1 MRVRGTPFRLRII
14 RDSMWGGIALGADIA
29 LFFSAVKLTSI
40 VNATIIGSM
49 QPIVVGVIAARFFGE
64 RIGLRNVAW
73 SVVALTG
80 TVVVVA
86 AGADDGTS
94 DLRGDL
100 LALAAMLSWSAY
112 FIASKN
118 SKKTM
123 TSTEFTAGT
132 ALWTMAICAPL
143 GFVFG
148 QDMSWPSATNWGWL
162 VVMAASSGLIGHA
175 MMNWSLVRIPL
186 WVGSTFTL
194 LIPVF
199 SALLAWVVLDEAVTL
214 VQGVAMAVVIGSLA
228 VVVRNQS
235 HPGPRRPHAHQL
247 DVDRHDCT
255 RSCVETGTSA
265 AADDVRPGLRRT
277 PLRCRRVRTERR
289 GTGWLRGVVA
299 RRRVAD
305 DDVGRAAADH
315 LAVRLDHL
323 LRLRL
328 LIDSVPIMITNGAIA
343 AINVWFL
350 RKEFASGQPNGRD
363 LGVSHIRPDSPF
375 LADFV
380 AFHLIDIH
388 RFQPDFRC
396 PPATTS

>member
-1 MRVRGTPFRLRII
+1 MAGTAVHAATFARVTTTPADAPAPVAGDARDVSRGLIGAAIAVCAWSTGTILAKYIDMGSLAIGFYRFAFFGLTIIAWMRWRGTPFRLRII

-64 RIGLRNVAW
+64 KIGLRNVAW
-73 SVVALTG
+73 SLVALAG

-86 AGADDGTS
+86 TGAESDAS

-112 FIASKN
+112 FITSKN

-143 GFVFG
+143 GFAFG
-148 QDMSWPSATNWGWL
+148 QDMSWPSLTNWGWL
-162 VVMAASSGLIGHA
+162 ILMAATSGLIGHA

-199 SALLAWVVLDEAVTL
+199 SALLAWMVLGEAVT
-214 VQGVAMAVVIGSLA
+214 VTQGVAMAVVIGALA

-235 HPGPRRPHAHQL
+235 RP
-247 DVDRHDCT
+247 VP
-255 RSCVETGTSA
+255 SA
-265 AADDVRPGLRRT
+265 PT
-277 PLRCRRVRTERR
+277 P
-289 GTGWLRGVVA
+289 
-299 RRRVAD
+299 
-305 DDVGRAAADH
+305 
-315 LAVRLDHL
+315 
-323 LRLRL
+323 
-328 LIDSVPIMITNGAIA
+328 
-343 AINVWFL
+343 
-350 RKEFASGQPNGRD
+350 FA
-363 LGVSHIRPDSPF
+363 
-375 LADFV
+375 
-380 AFHLIDIH
+380 
-388 RFQPDFRC
+388 
-396 PPATTS
+396 

>member
-1 MRVRGTPFRLRII
+1 MAGPTAHAATLRAVTTTPTNTPAPVAGDARDVSRGLIGAAIAVCAWSTGTILAKYIDMGSLAIGFYRFAFFGLAIVIWMSLRGTPFRLRVI

-49 QPIVVGVIAARFFGE
+49 QPVVVGVIAARFFGE
-64 RIGLRNVAW
+64 KIGMRNVAW
-73 SVVALTG
+73 SVVALAG

-86 AGADDGTS
+86 GGAGDDAS

-143 GFVFG
+143 GFAFG
-148 QDMSWPSATNWGWL
+148 QDMSWPSATNWAWL
-162 VVMAASSGLIGHA
+162 ILMAATSGLIGHA

-199 SALLAWVVLDEAVTL
+199 SALLAWVVLDEAVTV
-214 VQGVAMAVVIGSLA
+214 VQGIAMAVVIGALA

-235 HPGPRRPHAHQL
+235 QPAPVTITP
-247 DVDRHDCT
+247 DVT
-255 RSCVETGTSA
+255 
-265 AADDVRPGLRRT
+265 T
-277 PLRCRRVRTERR
+277 PT
-289 GTGWLRGVVA
+289 
-299 RRRVAD
+299 
-305 DDVGRAAADH
+305 
-315 LAVRLDHL
+315 
-323 LRLRL
+323 
-328 LIDSVPIMITNGAIA
+328 P
-343 AINVWFL
+343 
-350 RKEFASGQPNGRD
+350 FA
-363 LGVSHIRPDSPF
+363 
-375 LADFV
+375 
-380 AFHLIDIH
+380 
-388 RFQPDFRC
+388 
-396 PPATTS
+396 

>member
-1 MRVRGTPFRLRII
+1 MTTTPAATPAPAETDARDLSRGLIGAAIAVCAWSTGTILAKYIDMGSLAIGAYRFAFFGLAIVVWMRVRGTPFRLRII

-64 RIGLRNVAW
+64 RIGIRNVAW
-73 SVVALTG
+73 SLVALTG

-94 DLRGDL
+94 DVRGDL

-112 FIASKN
+112 FIASKH

-162 VVMAASSGLIGHA
+162 IVMAATSGLIGHA
-175 MMNWSLVRIPL
+175 VMNWSLVRIPL

-199 SALLAWVVLDEAVTL
+199 SALLAWVVLGESVTA
-214 VQGVAMAVVIGSLA
+214 VQGVAMAVVIGALA

-235 HPGPRRPHAHQL
+235 QPAP
-247 DVDRHDCT
+247 
-255 RSCVETGTSA
+255 S
-265 AADDVRPGLRRT
+265 VRP
-277 PLRCRRVRTERR
+277 P
-289 GTGWLRGVVA
+289 
-299 RRRVAD
+299 
-305 DDVGRAAADH
+305 
-315 LAVRLDHL
+315 
-323 LRLRL
+323 
-328 LIDSVPIMITNGAIA
+328 
-343 AINVWFL
+343 
-350 RKEFASGQPNGRD
+350 ASPA
-363 LGVSHIRPDSPF
+363 PSP
-375 LADFV
+375 APS
-380 AFHLIDIH
+380 A
-388 RFQPDFRC
+388 
-396 PPATTS
+396 

>member
-1 MRVRGTPFRLRII
+1 VTTASVDATNAAADARELSRGLIGAGIAVCAWSTGTILAKYIDMGSLAIGFYRFAFFGAVLVVWMRARGAPFRLRVI
-14 RDSMWGGIALGADIA
+14 RDSMWGGLALGADIA

-64 RIGLRNVAW
+64 KIGLRNVAW
-73 SVVALTG
+73 SLVALAG

-86 AGADDGTS
+86 ASASDDTS
-94 DLRGDL
+94 DIRGDL

-143 GFVFG
+143 GFVFE

-199 SALLAWVVLDEAVTL
+199 SALLAWVVLGETVTAV
-214 VQGVAMAVVIGSLA
+214 QAIAMAVVIGALA

-235 HPGPRRPHAHQL
+235 QPAPAHIEP
-247 DVDRHDCT
+247 T
-255 RSCVETGTSA
+255 
-265 AADDVRPGLRRT
+265 
-277 PLRCRRVRTERR
+277 
-289 GTGWLRGVVA
+289 
-299 RRRVAD
+299 
-305 DDVGRAAADH
+305 
-315 LAVRLDHL
+315 
-323 LRLRL
+323 
-328 LIDSVPIMITNGAIA
+328 
-343 AINVWFL
+343 
-350 RKEFASGQPNGRD
+350 
-363 LGVSHIRPDSPF
+363 
-375 LADFV
+375 
-380 AFHLIDIH
+380 
-388 RFQPDFRC
+388 
-396 PPATTS
+396 PPASA

>member
-1 MRVRGTPFRLRII
+1 MTTSPADTAITDAADAKDLSRGLIGAGIAVCAWSTGTILAKYIDMGSLAIGFYRFAFFSLVLIVWMSVRGTPFHLRII

-49 QPIVVGVIAARFFGE
+49 QPIVVGVIAAKFFGE
-64 RIGLRNVAW
+64 KIGLRNVAW
-73 SVVALTG
+73 SAVALAG

-86 AGADDGTS
+86 AGADDGTT

-112 FIASKN
+112 FITSKN
-118 SKKTM
+118 SKKKM

-143 GFVFG
+143 GFAFG

-162 VVMAASSGLIGHA
+162 ILMAATSGLIGHA

-199 SALLAWVVLDEAVTL
+199 SALLAWIVLGETVT
-214 VQGVAMAVVIGSLA
+214 VAQAVAMAVVIGALA

-235 HPGPRRPHAHQL
+235 APAPSDAS
-247 DVDRHDCT
+247 V
-255 RSCVETGTSA
+255 TS
-265 AADDVRPGLRRT
+265 
-277 PLRCRRVRTERR
+277 
-289 GTGWLRGVVA
+289 GV
-299 RRRVAD
+299 
-305 DDVGRAAADH
+305 
-315 LAVRLDHL
+315 
-323 LRLRL
+323 
-328 LIDSVPIMITNGAIA
+328 
-343 AINVWFL
+343 
-350 RKEFASGQPNGRD
+350 
-363 LGVSHIRPDSPF
+363 
-375 LADFV
+375 
-380 AFHLIDIH
+380 
-388 RFQPDFRC
+388 
-396 PPATTS
+396 

>member
-1 MRVRGTPFRLRII
+1 MTASPADTATTAAAGAKDLSRGLIGAGIAVCAWSTGTILAKYIDMGSLAIGFYRFAFFSLVLIAWMQLRGRPFRLRVI

-49 QPIVVGVIAARFFGE
+49 QPIVVGVIAAKFFGE
-64 RIGLRNVAW
+64 KIGMRNVAW
-73 SVVALTG
+73 SGVALAG

-86 AGADDGTS
+86 AGADNGTT

-112 FIASKN
+112 FITSKN
-118 SKKTM
+118 SKKKM

-143 GFVFG
+143 GFAFG

-162 VVMAASSGLIGHA
+162 ILMAATSGLIGHT

-199 SALLAWVVLDEAVTL
+199 STLLAWVVLGETVTAT
-214 VQGVAMAVVIGSLA
+214 QAVAMAVVIGALA

-235 HPGPRRPHAHQL
+235 APAP
-247 DVDRHDCT
+247 
-255 RSCVETGTSA
+255 
-265 AADDVRPGLRRT
+265 
-277 PLRCRRVRTERR
+277 
-289 GTGWLRGVVA
+289 
-299 RRRVAD
+299 
-305 DDVGRAAADH
+305 
-315 LAVRLDHL
+315 
-323 LRLRL
+323 
-328 LIDSVPIMITNGAIA
+328 IDATV
-343 AINVWFL
+343 
-350 RKEFASGQPNGRD
+350 ASG
-363 LGVSHIRPDSPF
+363 V
-375 LADFV
+375 
-380 AFHLIDIH
+380 
-388 RFQPDFRC
+388 
-396 PPATTS
+396 

>member
-1 MRVRGTPFRLRII
+1 VTTTPAATSSTAAADAKDLSRGLIGAGIAVCAWSTGTILAKYIDMGSLAIGFYRFAFFGLMIIAWMRMRGTPFRLRII

-49 QPIVVGVIAARFFGE
+49 QPIVVGVIAAKFFGE

-73 SVVALTG
+73 SVVALGG

-86 AGADDGTS
+86 SSSDGGTG

-100 LALAAMLSWSAY
+100 LAIGATLTWSAY

-162 VVMAASSGLIGHA
+162 VVMAVSSGLIGHA

-199 SALLAWVVLDEAVTL
+199 SALLAWMVLGEAVTA
-214 VQGVAMAVVIGSLA
+214 VQGIAMAVVIGALA

-235 HPGPRRPHAHQL
+235 QPAAVHVESAPAGP
-247 DVDRHDCT
+247 D
-255 RSCVETGTSA
+255 
-265 AADDVRPGLRRT
+265 
-277 PLRCRRVRTERR
+277 
-289 GTGWLRGVVA
+289 
-299 RRRVAD
+299 
-305 DDVGRAAADH
+305 
-315 LAVRLDHL
+315 
-323 LRLRL
+323 
-328 LIDSVPIMITNGAIA
+328 
-343 AINVWFL
+343 
-350 RKEFASGQPNGRD
+350 
-363 LGVSHIRPDSPF
+363 
-375 LADFV
+375 
-380 AFHLIDIH
+380 
-388 RFQPDFRC
+388 
-396 PPATTS
+396 

>member
-1 MRVRGTPFRLRII
+1 MTTSPADTTSADAADAKDLSRGLIGAGIAVCAWSTGTILAKYIDMGSLAIGFYRFAFFALVLIGWMRVRGTPFRLRVI

-49 QPIVVGVIAARFFGE
+49 QPIVVGVIAAKFFGE
-64 RIGLRNVAW
+64 KIGLRNVAW
-73 SVVALTG
+73 SAVALAG
-80 TVVVVA
+80 TIVVVA
-86 AGADDGTS
+86 AGADNGTT

-112 FIASKN
+112 FITSKN

-162 VVMAASSGLIGHA
+162 VLMAATSGLIGHA

-199 SALLAWVVLDEAVTL
+199 SALLAWIVLGETVTAA
-214 VQGVAMAVVIGSLA
+214 QAVAMAVVIGALA

-235 HPGPRRPHAHQL
+235 GPPLPVNPPDA
-247 DVDRHDCT
+247 
-255 RSCVETGTSA
+255 
-265 AADDVRPGLRRT
+265 T
-277 PLRCRRVRTERR
+277 PSTPS
-289 GTGWLRGVVA
+289 T
-299 RRRVAD
+299 
-305 DDVGRAAADH
+305 
-315 LAVRLDHL
+315 
-323 LRLRL
+323 
-328 LIDSVPIMITNGAIA
+328 
-343 AINVWFL
+343 
-350 RKEFASGQPNGRD
+350 
-363 LGVSHIRPDSPF
+363 
-375 LADFV
+375 
-380 AFHLIDIH
+380 
-388 RFQPDFRC
+388 
-396 PPATTS
+396 

>member
-1 MRVRGTPFRLRII
+1 MTTTPDATAGTAAADAKDLSRGLIGAGIAVCAWSTGTILAKYIDMGSLAIGFYRFAFFALVIIVWMQWRGTPFRWRII
-14 RDSMWGGIALGADIA
+14 RESMWGGIALGADIA
-29 LFFSAVKLTSI
+29 RFFSAVKLTSI
-40 VNATIIGSM
+40 VNATIIGAM

-73 SVVALTG
+73 SLVALTG

-86 AGADDGTS
+86 TGADGDAG

-148 QDMSWPSATNWGWL
+148 QDMSWPSATNWVWL
-162 VVMAASSGLIGHA
+162 IVMAVSAGLIGHA

-199 SALLAWVVLDEAVTL
+199 SALLAWAILGESITSL
-214 VQGVAMAVVIGSLA
+214 QGVAMAVVIAALA

-235 HPGPRRPHAHQL
+235 QPAPAHL
-247 DVDRHDCT
+247 
-255 RSCVETGTSA
+255 E
-265 AADDVRPGLRRT
+265 
-277 PLRCRRVRTERR
+277 
-289 GTGWLRGVVA
+289 
-299 RRRVAD
+299 
-305 DDVGRAAADH
+305 
-315 LAVRLDHL
+315 
-323 LRLRL
+323 
-328 LIDSVPIMITNGAIA
+328 
-343 AINVWFL
+343 
-350 RKEFASGQPNGRD
+350 
-363 LGVSHIRPDSPF
+363 
-375 LADFV
+375 
-380 AFHLIDIH
+380 
-388 RFQPDFRC
+388 
-396 PPATTS
+396 PAPTTTD

>member
-1 MRVRGTPFRLRII
+1 MAATPSDTTSTAAADAKDLSRGLIGAGIAVCAWSTGTILAKYIDMGSLAIGFYRFAFFALVLIGWMHVRGTPFRRRVI

-49 QPIVVGVIAARFFGE
+49 QPIVVGVIAAKFFGE
-64 RIGLRNVAW
+64 KIGLRNVAW
-73 SVVALTG
+73 SAVALAG

-86 AGADDGTS
+86 AGADNGTT

-112 FIASKN
+112 FITSKN

-143 GFVFG
+143 GFAFG

-162 VVMAASSGLIGHA
+162 ILMAATSGLIGHA

-199 SALLAWVVLDEAVTL
+199 SALLAWIVLDETVTAL
-214 VQGVAMAVVIGSLA
+214 QAAAMAVVIGALA

-235 HPGPRRPHAHQL
+235 APQPVKAG
-247 DVDRHDCT
+247 V
-255 RSCVETGTSA
+255 TS
-265 AADDVRPGLRRT
+265 
-277 PLRCRRVRTERR
+277 
-289 GTGWLRGVVA
+289 GV
-299 RRRVAD
+299 
-305 DDVGRAAADH
+305 
-315 LAVRLDHL
+315 
-323 LRLRL
+323 
-328 LIDSVPIMITNGAIA
+328 
-343 AINVWFL
+343 
-350 RKEFASGQPNGRD
+350 
-363 LGVSHIRPDSPF
+363 
-375 LADFV
+375 
-380 AFHLIDIH
+380 
-388 RFQPDFRC
+388 
-396 PPATTS
+396 

>member
-1 MRVRGTPFRLRII
+1 MTTTPADAPAPAAGDARDVSRGLIGAAIAVCAWSTGTILAKYIDMGSLAIGFYRFAFFGLSIIAWMQWRGTPFRLRIL

-73 SVVALTG
+73 SLVALAG

-86 AGADDGTS
+86 AGAESDAS

-112 FIASKN
+112 FITSKN

-143 GFVFG
+143 GFAFG
-148 QDMSWPSATNWGWL
+148 QDMSWPSLTNWGWL
-162 VVMAASSGLIGHA
+162 ILMAATSGLIGHA

-199 SALLAWVVLDEAVTL
+199 SALLAWVVLGETL
-214 VQGVAMAVVIGSLA
+214 TAVQGLAMAVVIGALA

-235 HPGPRRPHAHQL
+235 RPA
-247 DVDRHDCT
+247 
-255 RSCVETGTSA
+255 
-265 AADDVRPGLRRT
+265 PIT
-277 PLRCRRVRTERR
+277 PT
-289 GTGWLRGVVA
+289 
-299 RRRVAD
+299 
-305 DDVGRAAADH
+305 
-315 LAVRLDHL
+315 
-323 LRLRL
+323 
-328 LIDSVPIMITNGAIA
+328 P
-343 AINVWFL
+343 
-350 RKEFASGQPNGRD
+350 FA
-363 LGVSHIRPDSPF
+363 
-375 LADFV
+375 
-380 AFHLIDIH
+380 
-388 RFQPDFRC
+388 
-396 PPATTS
+396 